1 MVWQIESAGGLWVVE
16 EMIEDVVKL
25 VNSLMAGVLLIDLPE
40 LLKHD
45 KQLLILIESQLRRIL
60 RFLKL
65 WSRMPPVDG
74 S

>member
-45 KQLLILIESQLRRIL
+45 KQLLVLIESQLRRIL

>member
-1 MVWQIESAGGLWVVE
+1 
-16 EMIEDVVKL
+16 MIEDVVKL
-25 VNSLMAGVLLIDLPE
+25 ANTLKVGLFLIDLPE

-65 WSRMPPVDG
+65 WSRMPPVKRKHLM
-74 S
+74 

>member
-1 MVWQIESAGGLWVVE
+1 M

-25 VNSLMAGVLLIDLPE
+25 ANSLKVGLLLIDLPE

-65 WSRMPPVDG
+65 WSKMPPAKDREEDI
-74 S
+74 SNNRLSIKT

>member
-1 MVWQIESAGGLWVVE
+1 MVWQIERAGGLWVVE